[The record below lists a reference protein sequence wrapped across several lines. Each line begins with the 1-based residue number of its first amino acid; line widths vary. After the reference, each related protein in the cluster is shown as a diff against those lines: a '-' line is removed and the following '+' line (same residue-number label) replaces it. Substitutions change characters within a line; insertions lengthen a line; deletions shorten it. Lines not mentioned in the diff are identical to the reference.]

1 MLENKHWVSLSDF
14 ATRQLQQPATED
26 NDLPALL
33 NDISEAVK
41 QISFEV
47 NRAALDGNLGIT
59 GSVNVQG
66 EEVEKLD
73 QYANEIFIRT
83 LREGGHCAGLVSEET
98 EEVMVFDAKNN
109 NQSGYV
115 VLIDP
120 IDGSANID
128 VNMAIGSIFSVYAR
142 ISKRGK
148 PAEEADFLQT
158 GEHLVIAGYAIY
170 GPSTVLVYAAQGSV
184 NGFTLDRS
192 PEKFLLTHADLRMP
206 PRGPFYS
213 FDNSYYNRVSPELRN
228 YVNFCMSKEN
238 KNGPYSNRYY
248 GCLVADMHR
257 NLLKGGLYFY
267 SRVEGKPEGKLR
279 LCYEC
284 NPMSFIAEAA
294 GGGGING
301 SRRIL
306 EVKPKHIHQRSPLFV
321 GSMEMVNELKEFLK

>member
-1 MLENKHWVSLSDF
+1 MLENKNWVSLSDF
-14 ATRQLQQPATED
+14 AARQFRQPATED
-26 NDLPALL
+26 KELPALL

-47 NRAALDGNLGIT
+47 NRAALDGKLGMT

-66 EEVEKLD
+66 EQVEKLD
-73 QYANEIFIRT
+73 QYANEIFIHT
-83 LREGGHCAGLVSEET
+83 LRKGGHCAGLVSEET
-98 EEVMVFDAKNN
+98 EEAMIFNEESN

-128 VNMAIGSIFSVYAR
+128 VNIAIGSIFSIYSR
-142 ISKRGK
+142 ISERGK
-148 PAEEADFLQT
+148 PAELIDFLQT
-158 GEHLVIAGYAIY
+158 GEHLVAAGYAIY
-170 GPSTVLVYAAQGSV
+170 GPSTVLVYAAGGCV
-184 NGFTLDRS
+184 NGFTLDHS
-192 PEKFLLTHADLRMP
+192 QKKFLLTHADLRMP
-206 PRGPFYS
+206 PRGQFYS
-213 FDNSYYNRVSPELRN
+213 FDNSYYNRIDPRLKN

-238 KNGPYSNRYY
+238 ENGPYSNRYY

-257 NLLKGGLYFY
+257 NLLKGGIYFY

-284 NPMSFIAEAA
+284 NPMSFISEAA
-294 GGGGING
+294 GGRGING

-306 EVKPKHIHQRSPLFV
+306 EIKPNHIHQRSPLFI
-321 GSMEMVNELKEFLK
+321 GSAEMIGELERFLM